1 MTRLPL
7 FRYLLSAVILLFS
20 CVGLTNAQDDSSV
33 ESEPLPGLESFMDGL
48 VNAQLKNSHIAGG
61 TIGIV
66 KDGKV
71 LMAKGYGYADVKN
84 RVPVSGEKTLFRP
97 GSTSK
102 LFTYTAVMQLAE
114 QGKIDL
120 NADANS
126 YLTQF
131 QIPDTF
137 EKPIKVI
144 DLLTHTAGFEEKFI
158 NMIVFDEKE
167 LVPMDQFLANGLP
180 DRVRPVGQN
189 SSYSNHAV
197 AIAGLIVA
205 NVSGMSFD
213 EYVEKNIFYP
223 LGMNSTTFR
232 EPLPANLIDNMSNG
246 YTYNPDTETYHQ
258 EKFEMVHM
266 LAPAGSS
273 SSTAADMAKFMIAH
287 LNQGSY
293 NGVSI
298 LQPETTA
305 KMHSKLYSKNFGGHA
320 MDYGF
325 YETSYKGLDMIG
337 HGGDLL
343 FFHSD
348 MYLLPEQ
355 NFGIFMSFN
364 TADVG
369 ETRNIIITAL
379 LDEYF
384 TQETEVPKSP
394 ADFASKVGN
403 YVGEYQFMR
412 HSSSDFTK
420 SAGLLGGTLS
430 VSPGEDNTLLI
441 KPMGG
446 RFAQVDDHLF
456 VSVDLSSPDF
466 SKITFNLDANGEA
479 DELYLLPFMHA
490 TKLGFFES
498 PSTHQVFLII
508 CAIAFVSILISAFR
522 QRKKHVGVAKSQ
534 LLLPRLLAVVSG
546 LNLFFL
552 VFYGIA
558 FSINY
563 ATLFAASSSAF
574 IMIPIALTV
583 LLVSLLVSI
592 PLVYVTYVA
601 WAKGEWHTR
610 RRVAYT
616 VVTVLVVL
624 FLILMNYYNLIGYQY

>member
-1 MTRLPL
+1 MKRFAF
-7 FRYLLSAVILLFS
+7 FRTISQVLCALAGLSVYAV
-20 CVGLTNAQDDSSV
+20 AQPQDSGTT
-33 ESEPLPGLESFMDGL
+33 EPMPGLESFIDGL

-61 TIGIV
+61 TIAIV
-66 KDGKV
+66 KDGQV

-84 RVPVSGEKTLFRP
+84 KVPVSGETTMFRP

-102 LFTYTAVMQLAE
+102 LFTYTAVMQLVE

-120 NADANS
+120 NADANT

-131 QIPDTF
+131 QIPATF
-137 EKPIKVI
+137 EKPVKVV

-167 LVPMDQFLANGLP
+167 LVPTADFIANTLP
-180 DRVRPVGQN
+180 ERVRPVGQN

-213 EYVEKNIFYP
+213 EYVEKNIFQP

-246 YTYNPDTETYHQ
+246 YTYDPDSETYHQ

-273 SSTAADMAKFMIAH
+273 SSTAADMAKFMLAH
-287 LNQGSY
+287 LNNGSY

-298 LQPETTA
+298 LQADTA
-305 KMHSKLYSKNFGGHA
+305 KKMHSSLYSKNFGGHA
-320 MDYGF
+320 MAYGF
-325 YETSYKGLDMIG
+325 YQTSYKGLDMIG

-343 FFHSD
+343 YFHSD

-364 TADVG
+364 TADTG
-369 ETRNIIITAL
+369 ETRNIVITSL

-384 TQETEVPKSP
+384 TKQVDVPKSP
-394 ADFASKVGN
+394 DNFASKVQN

-420 SAGLLGGTLS
+420 SAGLMGGTLS
-430 VSPGEDNTLLI
+430 VSAGEDNTILI
-441 KPMGG
+441 KPLGG
-446 RFAQVDDHLF
+446 RFAQVNDHLF
-456 VSVDLSSPDF
+456 VSTDFNSPDF
-466 SKITFNLDANGEA
+466 SKVTFNLDKNGVA
-479 DELYLLPFMHA
+479 DEIYLLPFMHA

-498 PSTHQVFLII
+498 PSTHQIFLAI
-508 CAIAFVSILISAFR
+508 CAIAFISILVSAFR
-522 QRKKHVGVAKSQ
+522 QRKKHADISKSQ
-534 LLLPRLLAVVSG
+534 LMLPRLLSVVSG

-552 VFYGIA
+552 VFYAIA
-558 FSINY
+558 FAINY
-563 ATLFAASSSAF
+563 QSLFASSAAAWV
-574 IMIPIALTV
+574 MVPIALTL

-592 PLVYVTYVA
+592 PLVYVTYTA
-601 WAKGEWHTR
+601 WARGEWNTK

-616 VVTVLVVL
+616 LVTVLVVIFL
-624 FLILMNYYNLIGYQY
+624 FLMNYYNLIGYKY